1 MHILQELIPDLCSLH
16 KEDKII
22 TQYFKDLL
30 KHAIKMLHQKSSWV
44 ECTSPKQKFCWGMI
58 TAVCYKI
65 PASDRSFQWVIKFQA
80 IIKQLAAIFRDYC
93 DSQHYSDQKRLLAKG
108 MPEEIEK
115 CCWDNVKKYFQWI
128 QLAQDILLNWK
139 KKFQTKNI
147 NYDEIVMYADCNE
160 AIYTHAQAFCAE
172 TYVIPSNQVSLFK
185 ETFSLLFEK
194 LNCYLLRYVPNHPEV
209 NYCTLPELL
218 LYYGVSL
225 PAKLQETVQQKLIFP
240 GNENKHAVSEKQQL
254 QNFVFSSAAKHF
266 NPGQRICMMITN
278 SFTLLDLH
286 TTLKEI
292 QAFLN
297 PIADQIEMFLFFH
310 LHKSKMFEKHLLKQL
325 EEVMTTSSSE
335 NTEGLCLS
343 PLSQNMQQYLALYEK
358 DTVKGISIS
367 ALHTALNRVKDLL
380 VNVIKGTAT
389 YFDIVAGGKF
399 DIESLNAED
408 EFTILRKSCDLLKVN
423 VDSRKGFDGMEC
435 MIQLFQ
441 FASHMSQINDVFE
454 QYRLEQCL
462 KDEKMK
468 RINLIMKEIE
478 SIETRNRLTPVE
490 AKKNLEIIQKALY
503 LEQCNNFKCL
513 DLFQAVSDSAA
524 FYQFL
529 KDKKFVGSKG
539 QTRFN
544 EQYQLIT
551 AQLQHEE
558 YDENVLN
565 QLRPAYQFIA
575 PFLETHISLNE
586 LMNKVTKLDVTN
598 GLKQLKTVN
607 ENITLIGLWFS
618 RAEVRCSL
626 HE

>member
-1 MHILQELIPDLCSLH
+1 
-16 KEDKII
+16 
-22 TQYFKDLL
+22 
-30 KHAIKMLHQKSSWV
+30 MLHQKSSWV
-44 ECTSPKQKFCWGMI
+44 ECTSPRQKFCWGII
-58 TAVCYKI
+58 TAACYKLPI
-65 PASDRSFQWVIKFQA
+65 SNRSFYWVIKFQA
-80 IIKQLAAIFRDYC
+80 INKQLAAVFRDYC
-93 DSQHYSDQKRLLAKG
+93 DSQHFSGQKRLLAKEI
-108 MPEEIEK
+108 PKEIEK
-115 CCWDNVKKYFQWI
+115 CRWDNVKKYFQWI
-128 QLAQDILLNWK
+128 QAVQDNLLHWQE
-139 KKFQTKNI
+139 KFQNKKI

-160 AIYTHAQAFCAE
+160 AIYAHAKAFCAE
-172 TYVIPSNQVSLFK
+172 TYVISSNQISRCK

-194 LNCYLLRYVPNHPEV
+194 LNCYLLRYVSNHPEV

-240 GNENKHAVSEKQQL
+240 GNENKTAVSEKQQL
-254 QNFVFSSAAKHF
+254 QDIVFLSTAKDF
-266 NPGQRICMMITN
+266 NPGQRICLMTTN

-286 TTLKEI
+286 TTLEEI
-292 QAFLN
+292 QAFLD
-297 PIADQIEMFLFFH
+297 PIADQIEMFIFFH

-325 EEVMTTSSSE
+325 EEIVTTSSVK
-335 NTEGLCLS
+335 NTEGFLIS
-343 PLSQNMQQYLALYEK
+343 PLSQNTQQYLALNEK

-367 ALHTALNRVKDLL
+367 ALHIALNRVKDLL

-389 YFDIVAGGKF
+389 YSDIVAGGEF
-399 DIESLNAED
+399 DIESLNAMD
-408 EFTILRKSCDLLKVN
+408 EFTILSKSCELLKVN
-423 VDSRKGFDGMEC
+423 VDSRKGLDGVKC

-441 FASHMSQINDVFE
+441 FTTHLSQINNACE
-454 QYRLEQCL
+454 QYRLEKCL

-490 AKKNLEIIQKALY
+490 AKKKLETIQEALC

-539 QTRFN
+539 QTRFH

-618 RAEVRCSL
+618 RAEVR
-626 HE
+626 